1 MKKNAVSRNMSFS
14 IICSPFIVMCIIGI
28 DSFLIEYFLTIT
40 ICLSGIVYLIKLF
53 NKLLGELICGNKNV
67 SMELQDSKGATNKGI
82 LGRR

>member
-1 MKKNAVSRNMSFS
+1 MSFS
-14 IICSPFIVMCIIGI
+14 IICSPFIIMGIIGI

-40 ICLSGIVYLIKLF
+40 IFLSGIVYLIKQF

-82 LGRR
+82 LQRR